1 MACARPA
8 QTGNKEVD
16 DASSDFIQGLVAKSK
31 ANKEQYTKDRLNDYY
46 RRNYKVFMQR
56 TAAYECTREVL
67 HVAQSSCA
75 LCPAHTIVLLSHRTT
90 FHMRKGWAGA
100 RMSEV

>member
-1 MACARPA
+1 MACAKPA

-16 DASSDFIQGLVAKSK
+16 DASSEFIQGLVAKSK

-56 TAAYECTREVL
+56 TAAYECTREVCMLLRAAVHCVL
-67 HVAQSSCA
+67 HIQPC
-75 LCPAHTIVLLSHRTT
+75 CCRTGLL
-90 FHMRKGWAGA
+90 FI
-100 RMSEV
+100 